1 MMTFEFKVMLA
12 TGFLYWFLGHVGI
25 PTKTRIAGMAWNMG
39 NRETSP
45 EFPPWV
51 DRADRAQ
58 RNLLESLPLYFALA
72 ICLKSCGISNTYT
85 QLGAWLFLGGRLA
98 HAAIFIAGIPIIRTV
113 AYAVAMAGLML
124 MAIPL
129 AFPSL

>member
-1 MMTFEFKVMLA
+1 MMTFELKVMLA
-12 TGFLYWFLGHVGI
+12 IAFLYWFLGHVGV
-25 PTKTRIAGMAWNMG
+25 PTKTRIAGLAWNMG

-45 EFPPWV
+45 QFPAWT

-72 ICLKSCGISNTYT
+72 ICLTSCGISNTYT

-98 HAAIFIAGIPIIRTV
+98 HAAIFIAGIPIIRTL
-113 AYAVAMAGLML
+113 AYAVAIAGLML

-129 AFPSL
+129 IK

>member
-45 EFPPWV
+45 EFPAWI

-72 ICLKSCGISNTYT
+72 ICLSSCGISNAYT

>member
-1 MMTFEFKVMLA
+1 MMTFELKVMLA
-12 TGFLYWFLGHVGI
+12 IAFLYWFLGHVGV
-25 PTKTRIAGMAWNMG
+25 PTKTRIAGLAWNMG

-45 EFPPWV
+45 QFPAWI

-72 ICLKSCGISNTYT
+72 ICLTSCGISNTYT

-98 HAAIFIAGIPIIRTV
+98 HAAIFIAGIPIIRTL
-113 AYAVAMAGLML
+113 AYAVAIAGLML

-129 AFPSL
+129 IK

>member
-1 MMTFEFKVMLA
+1 MTFELKVMLA
-12 TGFLYWFLGHVGI
+12 IAFLYWFLGHVGV
-25 PTKTRIAGMAWNMG
+25 PTKTRIAGLAWNMG

-45 EFPPWV
+45 QFPAWT

-72 ICLKSCGISNTYT
+72 ICLTSCGISNTYT

-98 HAAIFIAGIPIIRTV
+98 HAAIFIAGIPIIRTL
-113 AYAVAMAGLML
+113 AYAVAIAGLML

-129 AFPSL
+129 IK

>member
-1 MMTFEFKVMLA
+1 MMSFELKVMLA
-12 TGFLYWFLGHVGI
+12 VSFLYWFLGHVGV
-25 PTKTRIAGMAWNMG
+25 PTKTRIAGLAWNMG

-45 EFPPWV
+45 EFPAWTE
-51 DRADRAQ
+51 RADRAQ

-72 ICLKSCGISNTYT
+72 ICLYAQGVSNGYT

-98 HAAIFIAGIPIIRTV
+98 HALVFIAGIPVVRTV
-113 AYAVAMAGLML
+113 AYGVSIAGLIL

-129 AFPSL
+129 FA